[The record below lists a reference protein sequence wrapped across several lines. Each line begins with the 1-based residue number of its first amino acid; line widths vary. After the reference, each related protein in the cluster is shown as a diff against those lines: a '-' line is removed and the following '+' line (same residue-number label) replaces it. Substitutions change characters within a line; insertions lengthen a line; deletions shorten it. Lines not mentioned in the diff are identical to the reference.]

1 MSIATESKNSGYDN
15 RSASAAENRI
25 RHNRMI
31 AQRYTTIL
39 YTIVLGGLGIIL
51 GSGISTLVAGASAV
65 VTVIASVI
73 VFGAA
78 GFTILAISYRE
89 EEIAYDNIILS
100 QRRRRSS
107 RTVAE

>member
-1 MSIATESKNSGYDN
+1 MSISTESRPSAYDSK
-15 RSASAAENRI
+15 SAAAAENRI

-39 YTIVLGGLGIIL
+39 YVIVLGGLGIIL
-51 GSGISTLVAGASAV
+51 GSGISTLIAGASAL
-65 VTVIASVI
+65 VTVIASAI

-78 GFTILAISYRE
+78 GFTILAINYRE